1 MLNCQRVCVYIYI
14 YKRVLSI
21 IYHAMIMIMVYVG
34 KTSWDVMVRFLGQ
47 NADGKKWWCDG
58 DIIEKSHDLSGYGG
72 MKTIKHMEINV
83 STIVTWI
90 YLIIIWEYSGIKQK
104 RKNTQVHN
112 IYWEHSRC
120 FFSDTFITFVSG
132 ELHDLQIARG
142 YISNFDN
149 IHFCFCQTARE
160 KSPTDYAVNRWIL
173 NGKTILIVLLT
184 PWRESH
190 ERILILGCIINF
202 GPTIASNYWS
212 DFLLIHGDGFSLTC
226 PFWGMVLCQP
236 KKLP

>member
-1 MLNCQRVCVYIYI
+1 MAIVNSYVKLPEGVCIYI

-58 DIIEKSHDLSGYGG
+58 DIIEKSHDLWGYGG

-120 FFSDTFITFVSG
+120 FFFRYLYHICFGWIAWPADCQRVYIQFWQHTF
-132 ELHDLQIARG
+132 L
-142 YISNFDN
+142 
-149 IHFCFCQTARE
+149 
-160 KSPTDYAVNRWIL
+160 
-173 NGKTILIVLLT
+173 
-184 PWRESH
+184 
-190 ERILILGCIINF
+190 
-202 GPTIASNYWS
+202 
-212 DFLLIHGDGFSLTC
+212 FLPNCAWKVTHR
-226 PFWGMVLCQP
+226 LCR
-236 KKLP
+236 K

>member
-1 MLNCQRVCVYIYI
+1 MNLFNNLGIFSDMGLNKNAKTR
-14 YKRVLSI
+14 RSI
-21 IYHAMIMIMVYVG
+21 
-34 KTSWDVMVRFLGQ
+34 TSIGNILDV
-47 NADGKKWWCDG
+47 
-58 DIIEKSHDLSGYGG
+58 
-72 MKTIKHMEINV
+72 
-83 STIVTWI
+83 
-90 YLIIIWEYSGIKQK
+90 
-104 RKNTQVHN
+104 
-112 IYWEHSRC
+112 

-190 ERILILGCIINF
+190 ERILILGCIIKF

-212 DFLLIHGDGFSLTC
+212 DFLLIHGDGFSLIC